1 MPPATTTTPATAAP
15 PVKRAA
21 SASSPGSLRGQL
33 LRWLLGPLLVLV
45 ALNTIFV
52 YRNALD
58 AADVAYDRSL
68 LASTRALAER
78 VSIVGGKVVAD
89 VPYVA
94 LDSFETDTLGRIYY
108 KVSGIKG
115 ETVSGYGDLPAVPAN
130 VPRSEAYPA
139 LVRFYHASYN
149 GQPVR
154 IAALLQ
160 PVYDDTMRG
169 IALIQVGETLEA
181 RRMLSNQ
188 ILFDTLTWQALL
200 LLALALLVWFAV
212 RLVLQPLMRLKSA
225 VEAGSLNDS
234 ADVDPALVHKE
245 VRPLVAAMNHSRARL
260 QSLIAS
266 QRRFIA
272 DASHQLRTPLTVLKT
287 QAELALREC
296 DRAGSDPEQTRAA
309 LRQIVHSIAATTDST
324 VNLANRLLTLARI
337 EHGGDADGAAALTAP
352 VALRDIAR
360 QVGLELA
367 MAAVSRQIDLSLDAN
382 GPAVIDG
389 QALLLHELIANLTDN
404 ALRYTP
410 LGGSVALRVHEED
423 GSVLLEVADSGP
435 GIAPAERERVFAP
448 FYRAAATLERNPGG
462 AGLGLAIVHDIA
474 TVHGAAIA
482 LGESAAGGLRA
493 TVRFTGSTS
502 GKMPD

>member
-1 MPPATTTTPATAAP
+1 MP
-15 PVKRAA
+15 A
-21 SASSPGSLRGQL
+21 SAPAPSKTPGSLRGQL
-33 LRWLLGPLLVLV
+33 LRWLLGPLLALV
-45 ALNTIFV
+45 ALNTVFV

-94 LDSFETDTLGRIYY
+94 LDSFETDTMGRIYY
-108 KVSGIKG
+108 KVSGIRG
-115 ETVSGYGDLPAVPAN
+115 ETVSGYGDLPPVPAN
-130 VPRSEAYPA
+130 VPRSETYPA
-139 LVRFYHASYN
+139 LVRFYHANYN

-160 PVYDDTMRG
+160 PVYDDSMRG

-181 RRMLSNQ
+181 RRLLSNQ

-225 VEAGSLNDS
+225 VEAGSINDS
-234 ADVDPALVHKE
+234 TDVDPALVHKE

-260 QSLIAS
+260 QHLIAS

-309 LRQIVHSIAATTDST
+309 LRQIVQSMAVTTDST

-337 EHGGDADGAAALTAP
+337 EHGGDAEGAATLAAP
-352 VALRDIAR
+352 VSLRDIAR

-367 MAAVSRQIDLSLDAN
+367 MAAVAKQIDMSLDAN
-382 GPAVIDG
+382 GPGMVEG
-389 QALLLHELIANLTDN
+389 QALLLHEMIANLADN

-410 LGGSVALRVHEED
+410 LGGSLALTVHED
-423 GSVLLEVADSGP
+423 DSGVVLEVSDSGP
-435 GIAPAERERVFAP
+435 GIAAAERERVFAP

-462 AGLGLAIVHDIA
+462 AGLGLAIVQDIA
-474 TVHGAAIA
+474 TVHGATIT
-482 LGESAAGGLRA
+482 LGDTPGGGLLVA
-493 TVRFTGSTS
+493 VRFATGTAV
-502 GKMPD
+502 KMPA